1 MDKKYVAYAGS
12 YTHESSK
19 GIHIYDCDVA
29 KGRITEREEVA
40 IDNPSF
46 IAFSHDKNFLYS
58 ICDQGVSAYAVL
70 EDGSLELMNVASI
83 NGMRGC
89 HICVT
94 SDNRFLVVS
103 GYHDGKITVLHINA
117 DGSVGFIADEI
128 FHKGIGS
135 VAERNFRPHISWST
149 FTPDE
154 ELLCVCDPGIDQI
167 KLYEFNHVT
176 GKLKLYDIIRSQQES
191 APRQIEFSQDGKFA
205 YVVCEMKN
213 YINVYSYDKNSK
225 EVKKYGDFYVVN
237 VKISLDNCDRISAS
251 KGSVYGHLFISGF
264 NKAYK
269 GSIYVD
275 DVTLTVDKKSVV
287 KQNYENGKN
296 SGCWYYLNR
305 SEKEYTPAVVSFS
318 GKTLDVT
325 KTSLTIK
332 KGKKAT
338 IKATAMP
345 KTKIT
350 YQSKNKK
357 VATVNSKGVVR
368 GIRKGKTTIL
378 VTANGKTVK
387 VQITVK

>member
-117 DGSVGFIADEI
+117 DGSAGFIADEI

-135 VAERNFRPHISWST
+135 VAERNLSLIHI
-149 FTPDE
+149 
-154 ELLCVCDPGIDQI
+154 
-167 KLYEFNHVT
+167 
-176 GKLKLYDIIRSQQES
+176 
-191 APRQIEFSQDGKFA
+191 
-205 YVVCEMKN
+205 
-213 YINVYSYDKNSK
+213 
-225 EVKKYGDFYVVN
+225 
-237 VKISLDNCDRISAS
+237 
-251 KGSVYGHLFISGF
+251 
-264 NKAYK
+264 
-269 GSIYVD
+269 
-275 DVTLTVDKKSVV
+275 
-287 KQNYENGKN
+287 
-296 SGCWYYLNR
+296 
-305 SEKEYTPAVVSFS
+305 
-318 GKTLDVT
+318 
-325 KTSLTIK
+325 
-332 KGKKAT
+332 
-338 IKATAMP
+338 
-345 KTKIT
+345 
-350 YQSKNKK
+350 
-357 VATVNSKGVVR
+357 
-368 GIRKGKTTIL
+368 
-378 VTANGKTVK
+378 
-387 VQITVK
+387 

>member
-1 MDKKYVAYAGS
+1 LAGIGCDYDLRGGDGASAHCRPAAVRLPSFEGDKGKSGHAVRF
-12 YTHESSK
+12 
-19 GIHIYDCDVA
+19 IHLFHSFRFRRRFDVA
-29 KGRITEREEVA
+29 LAFRQRIGRNQSHSGLGHKLGGGLCLAVHFYFVALVGNRRE
-40 IDNPSF
+40 
-46 IAFSHDKNFLYS
+46 
-58 ICDQGVSAYAVL
+58 
-70 EDGSLELMNVASI
+70 
-83 NGMRGC
+83 
-89 HICVT
+89 
-94 SDNRFLVVS
+94 
-103 GYHDGKITVLHINA
+103 
-117 DGSVGFIADEI
+117 
-128 FHKGIGS
+128 
-135 VAERNFRPHISWST
+135 
-149 FTPDE
+149 
-154 ELLCVCDPGIDQI
+154 
-167 KLYEFNHVT
+167 
-176 GKLKLYDIIRSQQES
+176 
-191 APRQIEFSQDGKFA
+191 
-205 YVVCEMKN
+205 
-213 YINVYSYDKNSK
+213 
-225 EVKKYGDFYVVN
+225 YGDFYVVN

-325 KTSLTIK
+325 KTSLAIK

-345 KTKIT
+345 KTKIA

>member
-1 MDKKYVAYAGS
+1 M
-12 YTHESSK
+12 
-19 GIHIYDCDVA
+19 
-29 KGRITEREEVA
+29 A

-46 IAFSHDKNFLYS
+46 IAFSHDKNFLYA

-117 DGSVGFIADEI
+117 DGSAGFIADEV

-213 YINVYSYDKNSK
+213 L
-225 EVKKYGDFYVVN
+225 
-237 VKISLDNCDRISAS
+237 SLI
-251 KGSVYGHLFISGF
+251 HI
-264 NKAYK
+264 
-269 GSIYVD
+269 
-275 DVTLTVDKKSVV
+275 
-287 KQNYENGKN
+287 
-296 SGCWYYLNR
+296 
-305 SEKEYTPAVVSFS
+305 
-318 GKTLDVT
+318 
-325 KTSLTIK
+325 
-332 KGKKAT
+332 
-338 IKATAMP
+338 
-345 KTKIT
+345 
-350 YQSKNKK
+350 
-357 VATVNSKGVVR
+357 
-368 GIRKGKTTIL
+368 
-378 VTANGKTVK
+378 
-387 VQITVK
+387 

>member
-94 SDNRFLVVS
+94 SDNRFLVV
-103 GYHDGKITVLHINA
+103 
-117 DGSVGFIADEI
+117 
-128 FHKGIGS
+128 
-135 VAERNFRPHISWST
+135 AERNFRPHISWST

-213 YINVYSYDKNSK
+213 YINVYSYDKNSDK
-225 EVKKYGDFYVVN
+225 DRFDLVQNIFTVRRDHKSNSAAANITFDSTGKHLLCSNAGDNTVTIYKVDSKTGKLSSLNSLPISGDYPKYIRLFPDDKHLMSMNNEGNSITIFTVKYDKGLIIMN
-237 VKISLDNCDRISAS
+237 GPELKISRPNNMI
-251 KGSVYGHLFISGF
+251 I
-264 NKAYK
+264 
-269 GSIYVD
+269 
-275 DVTLTVDKKSVV
+275 
-287 KQNYENGKN
+287 
-296 SGCWYYLNR
+296 
-305 SEKEYTPAVVSFS
+305 KEL
-318 GKTLDVT
+318 K
-325 KTSLTIK
+325 
-332 KGKKAT
+332 
-338 IKATAMP
+338 
-345 KTKIT
+345 
-350 YQSKNKK
+350 
-357 VATVNSKGVVR
+357 
-368 GIRKGKTTIL
+368 
-378 VTANGKTVK
+378 
-387 VQITVK
+387 

>member
-12 YTHESSK
+12 YTHENSK

-117 DGSVGFIADEI
+117 DGSAGFIADEV

-213 YINVYSYDKNSK
+213 YINVYSYDKNSDK
-225 EVKKYGDFYVVN
+225 DRFDLVQNIFTVRRDHKSNSAAANITFDSTGKHLLCSNAGDNTVTIYKVDTKTGKLSSLNSLPISGDYPKYIRLFPDDKHLMSMNNEGNSITIFTVKYDKGLIIMN
-237 VKISLDNCDRISAS
+237 GPELKISRPNNMII
-251 KGSVYGHLFISGF
+251 K
-264 NKAYK
+264 
-269 GSIYVD
+269 
-275 DVTLTVDKKSVV
+275 
-287 KQNYENGKN
+287 E
-296 SGCWYYLNR
+296 LN
-305 SEKEYTPAVVSFS
+305 
-318 GKTLDVT
+318 
-325 KTSLTIK
+325 
-332 KGKKAT
+332 
-338 IKATAMP
+338 
-345 KTKIT
+345 
-350 YQSKNKK
+350 
-357 VATVNSKGVVR
+357 
-368 GIRKGKTTIL
+368 
-378 VTANGKTVK
+378 
-387 VQITVK
+387 

>member
-46 IAFSHDKNFLYS
+46 ITFSHDKNFLYA

-94 SDNRFLVVS
+94 SDNRFLVIS

-117 DGSVGFIADEI
+117 DGSVGFIADEV

-213 YINVYSYDKNSK
+213 YINVYSYDKNSDK
-225 EVKKYGDFYVVN
+225 DRFDLVQNIFTVRRDHKSNSAAANITFDSTGKHLLCSNAGDNTVTIYKVDTKTGKLSSLNSLPISGDYPKYIRLFPDDKHLMSMNNEGNSITIFTVKYDKGLIIMN
-237 VKISLDNCDRISAS
+237 GPELKISRPNNMII
-251 KGSVYGHLFISGF
+251 K
-264 NKAYK
+264 
-269 GSIYVD
+269 
-275 DVTLTVDKKSVV
+275 
-287 KQNYENGKN
+287 E
-296 SGCWYYLNR
+296 LN
-305 SEKEYTPAVVSFS
+305 
-318 GKTLDVT
+318 
-325 KTSLTIK
+325 
-332 KGKKAT
+332 
-338 IKATAMP
+338 
-345 KTKIT
+345 
-350 YQSKNKK
+350 
-357 VATVNSKGVVR
+357 
-368 GIRKGKTTIL
+368 
-378 VTANGKTVK
+378 
-387 VQITVK
+387 